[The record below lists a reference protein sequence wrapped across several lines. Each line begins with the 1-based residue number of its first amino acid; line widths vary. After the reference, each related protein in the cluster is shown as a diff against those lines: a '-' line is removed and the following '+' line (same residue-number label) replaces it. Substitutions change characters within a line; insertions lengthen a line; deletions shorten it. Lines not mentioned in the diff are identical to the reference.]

1 MTLVEAFQ
9 RCGPCTGAPDDTAR
23 GEAAALLYEELLQLH
38 VAGITESLR
47 IDAVHTVLVRF
58 MTAGPRG
65 VREGDPDS
73 DERVKRYFRTGLL
86 NVERDRARAAR
97 RFTAHDVET
106 LARPENSEDLFE
118 PETIGHARSVLSSV
132 CIPGC
137 AAGLRSDARANFE
150 RAIAE
155 REEMSNG
162 GATFVSIVER
172 HGTNTQTTRN
182 AVYKQHSR
190 ALLRLGDYVKS
201 YIEAEGLARTDA
213 EALRIVYADFCRG
226 EYQ

>member
-9 RCGPCTGAPDDTAR
+9 RCGPCAGASDDTIR
-23 GEAAALLYEELLQLH
+23 SEAAAALYEELLQLH
-38 VAGITESLR
+38 VTGLSSSVR

-58 MTAGPRG
+58 MSAGPRG
-65 VREGDPDS
+65 ARDGDPDS
-73 DERVKRYFRTGLL
+73 DERVKRYFRTALL

-97 RFTAHDVET
+97 RFTADDVET
-106 LARPENSEDLFE
+106 LARPESPDDLFE
-118 PETIGHARSVLSSV
+118 PETITHARSILSSV

-137 AAGLRSDARANFE
+137 AASLRSDARVNFQ

-162 GATFVSIVER
+162 GVTFVSIVER

-182 AVYKQHSR
+182 AVYKRHSR
-190 ALLRLGDYVKS
+190 ALLRLGDYIKS
-201 YIEAEGLARTDA
+201 YIEAEELARIEA
-213 EALRIVYADFCRG
+213 EALRIVYRDFCRG
-226 EYQ
+226 DFQ

>member
-1 MTLVEAFQ
+1 M
-9 RCGPCTGAPDDTAR
+9 
-23 GEAAALLYEELLQLH
+23 
-38 VAGITESLR
+38 S
-47 IDAVHTVLVRF
+47 
-58 MTAGPRG
+58 AGPRG
-65 VREGDPDS
+65 ARNGDPDS
-73 DERVKRYFRTGLL
+73 DERVKRYFRTALL

-97 RFTAHDVET
+97 RFTADDVEA
-106 LARPENSEDLFE
+106 LAQPESPDDLFE
-118 PETIGHARSVLSSV
+118 PETIAHARSILSSK

-137 AAGLRSDARANFE
+137 AASLRSDARTNFE
-150 RAIAE
+150 RALAE

-162 GATFVSIVER
+162 GVTFVSIVER
-172 HGTNTQTTRN
+172 HGPNTQTTRN

-201 YIEAEGLARTDA
+201 YIEAEGLARTDS